1 MIIVSLITAFV
12 QTGILLG
19 VALALFRIQVV
30 GVLAAIIGIVVFGTL
45 SFIAL
50 GYVFGAIAPSAQA
63 LIAIV
68 QMVQFP
74 YDVLSGAL
82 FPLDFLPEFLHP
94 LPWCCRLRIWPTF
107 CARSWWMRPHM
118 RQSCKGL

>member
-1 MIIVSLITAFV
+1 MGS
-12 QTGILLG
+12 
-19 VALALFRIQVV
+19 
-30 GVLAAIIGIVVFGTL
+30 
-45 SFIAL
+45 IAL

-74 YDVLSGAL
+74 LMFLTGAL

-94 LPWCCRLRIWPTF
+94 IAVVQPLMYLADIPRQIMVDATPYASVLQGMGVLLLF
-107 CARSWWMRPHM
+107 MVVSALLSWRYFRWE
-118 RQSCKGL
+118 